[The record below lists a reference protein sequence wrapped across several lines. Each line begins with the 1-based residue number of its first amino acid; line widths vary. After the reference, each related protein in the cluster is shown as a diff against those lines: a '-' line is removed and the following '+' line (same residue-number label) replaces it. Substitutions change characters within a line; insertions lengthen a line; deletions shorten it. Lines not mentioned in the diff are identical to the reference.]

1 MPFLVVFFL
10 SLQCYGDRGAGMDGA
25 ARAGSLKGKQGR
37 KNKKRPS
44 KKRPVSALSH
54 QSAQS
59 GGACSTA
66 DRYHCTS
73 FPLVS
78 DLSCPHRLVNE
89 DDSSRMSWCSD
100 DDHDKALDCLPFLLL
115 PSECWLKIFSFLPY
129 LEKGRVARVCRDWWG
144 LTRNPCLWDRV
155 SFSELPQSCL
165 PSASHSPGDQCY
177 SCFRRRVLLF
187 TEFLEGVRPIL
198 RYLEFKF
205 DICDSKS
212 QYMQTIERLLAKCAC
227 RDLRVAHLN
236 WKETPSEPLWLE
248 QDGMSRCEEV
258 VQKHRFRQRLFIQF
272 FSNFTGLAPRL
283 ATLVLPFDWSDN
295 SIASLA
301 RLKSLR
307 NLVVEKY
314 FVFQHLPQ
322 VSLDRFL
329 GAVPQ
334 LRRLLLEVW
343 TPSAHGLLLYAM
355 THRTLQYLDISQS
368 RGFYLQALTM
378 PSMQR
383 FRVARHPWN
392 GPLVLAEHVNIVCL
406 HTVLSSGAPRL
417 AKIND
422 HYLEPDW
429 RRNPSERLEEVLK
442 GVCSC
447 RKHKTGWA
455 M

>member
-1 MPFLVVFFL
+1 
-10 SLQCYGDRGAGMDGA
+10 MDGA
-25 ARAGSLKGKQGR
+25 ARAGSLKGKPGR
-37 KNKKRPS
+37 KTKKRPS
-44 KKRPVSALSH
+44 KKRPASALSH
-54 QSAQS
+54 QSSQS
-59 GGACSTA
+59 ASGAGGGP

-78 DLSCPHRLVNE
+78 DLNSLQRVANE
-89 DDSSRMSWCSD
+89 DDSSRMSWCSED
-100 DDHDKALDCLPFLLL
+100 DKALTYLPFLLL
-115 PSECWLKIFSFLPY
+115 PSECWLKIFSFLQY
-129 LEKGRVARVCRDWWG
+129 LEKGRVARVCRDWSG
-144 LTRNPCLWDRV
+144 LIQNPCLWDRV

-165 PSASHSPGDQCY
+165 PSAEHSQSDQCY
-177 SCFRRRVLLF
+177 CCFKRRVFLF
-187 TEFLEGVRPIL
+187 TEYLENVRPIL

-205 DICDSKS
+205 DISDSKS
-212 QYMQTIERLLAKCAC
+212 QYMQMIDRLLAKCAC

-258 VQKHRFRQRLFIQF
+258 VQKHRFRQRLFIHF

-283 ATLVLPFDWSDN
+283 STLVLPFDWSDN
-295 SIASLA
+295 SITSLG
-301 RLKSLR
+301 RLKSLK

-329 GAVPQ
+329 ASLPHLQ
-334 LRRLLLEVW
+334 RLLLEVW
-343 TPSAHGLLLYAM
+343 TPSAHGLLLYTMA
-355 THRTLQYLDISQS
+355 HKTLQYLDISQS
-368 RGFYLQALTM
+368 RGFYLQALNM
-378 PSMQR
+378 PSMLR

-392 GPLVLAEHVNIVCL
+392 GPLVLAEHVNIMCL
-406 HTVLSSGAPRL
+406 HTVLAAGAPRL
-417 AKIND
+417 TKIND

-429 RRNPSERLEEVLK
+429 RRNPSDRLEEVLK